1 MNFGTFKN
9 QTTQLYTKVTII
21 AGKSKHLSITGLCIR
36 YDMLEN
42 FQDLL
47 SLI

>member
-1 MNFGTFKN
+1 MKFGTFKN
-9 QTTQLYTKVTII
+9 QTTQLYTK
-21 AGKSKHLSITGLCIR
+21 GKSKHLSITGLCIR

>member
-21 AGKSKHLSITGLCIR
+21 AGKSKHLSITGLS

-42 FQDLL
+42 FQDLCL
-47 SLI
+47 

>member
-9 QTTQLYTKVTII
+9 QTTQLYTKE
-21 AGKSKHLSITGLCIR
+21 SKYLSITSLCIG

-42 FQDLL
+42 FQDLCL
-47 SLI
+47 